1 MSKSVTY
8 LHVTDVTVTQH
19 DRGVAA
25 GRGYCECVVYSE
37 YDDPV
42 SALPQL
48 GGARV
53 ARAPLHPHSVPT
65 QPRHYERWGHRDTRG
80 EEMGAGVVLLTINT
94 WFTGSQETW

>member
-1 MSKSVTY
+1 MTGVLLQDGAIVSV
-8 LHVTDVTVTQH
+8 
-19 DRGVAA
+19 
-25 GRGYCECVVYSE
+25 ECILNMMIQCPRYT
-37 YDDPV
+37 P
-42 SALPQL
+42 AR
-48 GGARV
+48 GARV